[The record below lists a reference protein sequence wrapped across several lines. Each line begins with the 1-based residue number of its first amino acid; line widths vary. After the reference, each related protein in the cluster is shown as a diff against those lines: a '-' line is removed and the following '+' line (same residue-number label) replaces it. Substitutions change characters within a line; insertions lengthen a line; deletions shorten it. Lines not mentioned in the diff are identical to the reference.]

1 MKPEE
6 QHGVTVIKRH
16 CGKSDSQKCAMTTRD
31 CRGLPLP
38 VVALAKWWNYSITK
52 SFAILALK

>member
-16 CGKSDSQKCAMTTRD
+16 FGKSDSQKCAMTTPD
-31 CRGLPLP
+31 SMGLPLHA
-38 VVALAKWWNYSITK
+38 VALAK
-52 SFAILALK
+52 